1 MWWRR
6 RAAGGDLTDRD
17 ARWARRVTIVAA
29 VVFLFAVCKWRPW
42 DLFDRAG
49 FSGDFYDA
57 QAHAFLRLRLD
68 VPAAIPGPEGFLI
81 GGKTYLYYGPL
92 LALARLPFAVFGHW
106 ADGRLVRLSLVAGYV
121 VLLTAT
127 FHLVRQAARS
137 VVARAALPGTVVV
150 TAMAVSPALFLTGWV
165 SVYHETE
172 MWAAALCIAAAA
184 QALRLWREPS
194 RAALLW
200 ASGFALATLL
210 TRATVGIGA
219 FVAIAGV
226 GLLVLRRD
234 RRIAIGALAAAAIGA
249 LVHVGLNEAKFGTL
263 FDLPADRQLLT
274 LQSPTRAAWFAGNG
288 GSFFSPRFLPTTIV
302 QYLRP
307 DTIRLERLLPVV
319 RYGPLAHVFGSYPLE
334 SNTASSSLTASA
346 TLLLVMAIVGVVV
359 LIRRRLWGPL
369 VVLGGMI
376 VAAIPSFLIGFT
388 ANRYLVD
395 MLPALAVPAA
405 FAAVTWRS
413 PARRWI
419 RVLFVVGVVW
429 GAWVNLA
436 LATWTQQLKSPGFTA
451 WRYEIDDALFGGSP
465 QSVVRLGP
473 TVPRDGVVGIDGQCT
488 GLYIAE
494 QGRWVALERSPAR
507 RVGGTFTPGA
517 DTTLL
522 SGDAG
527 TLTLSAVDD
536 GVQVSWL
543 PADGE
548 PVDGPVLAWS
558 GGPVEVTVVSDPIVD
573 GLLVTVGGKVGLL
586 AGNPPDLSTM
596 QPGPSFTTKASTTPI
611 CDDVAARLT

>member
-1 MWWRR
+1 
-6 RAAGGDLTDRD
+6 
-17 ARWARRVTIVAA
+17 
-29 VVFLFAVCKWRPW
+29 
-42 DLFDRAG
+42 
-49 FSGDFYDA
+49 
-57 QAHAFLRLRLD
+57 
-68 VPAAIPGPEGFLI
+68 
-81 GGKTYLYYGPL
+81 
-92 LALARLPFAVFGHW
+92 
-106 ADGRLVRLSLVAGYV
+106 
-121 VLLTAT
+121 
-127 FHLVRQAARS
+127 
-137 VVARAALPGTVVV
+137 
-150 TAMAVSPALFLTGWV
+150 MAVSPALFLTGWV

-184 QALRLWREPS
+184 QTLRLWREPS

-274 LQSPTRAAWFAGNG
+274 LQSPARAAWFAGNG
-288 GSFFSPRFLPTTIV
+288 GSFFSLRFLPTTIV

-346 TLLLVMAIVGVVV
+346 TVLLVMAIVGVVV

-413 PARRWI
+413 PARLWVRI
-419 RVLFVVGVVW
+419 LFGVGVVW

-451 WRYEIDDALFGGSP
+451 WRYQIDDALFGGSP
-465 QSVVRLGP
+465 PSVVRLGS
-473 TVPRDGVVGIDGQCT
+473 TVPRDGVVGIDGQCA

-507 RVGGTFTPGA
+507 DRQRDVHARRRHHAAVRRCRHADALGGRRRRP
-517 DTTLL
+517 
-522 SGDAG
+522 
-527 TLTLSAVDD
+527 
-536 GVQVSWL
+536 
-543 PADGE
+543 
-548 PVDGPVLAWS
+548 
-558 GGPVEVTVVSDPIVD
+558 
-573 GLLVTVGGKVGLL
+573 GLL
-586 AGNPPDLSTM
+586 AARRRGARGRAGAGVGRRTRRGHRRRRPGGGRAPRHRRRSGRPRRR
-596 QPGPSFTTKASTTPI
+596 QPARPV
-611 CDDVAARLT
+611 DDAARTVVRHQGVDDADLRRSRRSPRSGPRAGDARGDAVPLGRLVPDVTSARR